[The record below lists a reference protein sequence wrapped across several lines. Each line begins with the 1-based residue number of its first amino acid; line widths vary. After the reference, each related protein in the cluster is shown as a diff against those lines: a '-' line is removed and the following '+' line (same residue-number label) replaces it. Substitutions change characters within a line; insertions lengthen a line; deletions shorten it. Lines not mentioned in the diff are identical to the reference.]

1 MAYLVLSFRENQF
14 LYKKS
19 HFLSTGERVGYVSG
33 ENEKWRLKEDE

>member
-1 MAYLVLSFRENQF
+1 MLNVMLNQF